1 MDISIL
7 ADNTFGWLF
16 VIGVVVCGYAIFIY
30 LQKKAEKEGKTTRF
44 Q

>member
-16 VIGVVVCGYAIFIY
+16 VTGVVVCGYAVFIY
-30 LQKKAEKEGKTTRF
+30 LQGKAEKRGKRRG
-44 Q
+44 